1 MGGLETAHSTS
12 NGLADEN
19 AEIVCENVQLMFD
32 ELQKAS
38 DVLAEMTA
46 LYEDV
51 RRDKQTEPEI
61 ECNQLKIN
69 KYISMFIYQSDLLE
83 VNLEARSLL

>member
-1 MGGLETAHSTS
+1 MTFFSLLSRFHAHPSVCPGMGGLETAHSTS
-12 NGLADEN
+12 SGLADEN

-51 RRDKQTEPEI
+51 RRDKQIEPEI
-61 ECNQLKIN
+61 ECNQLKN
-69 KYISMFIYQSDLLE
+69 K
-83 VNLEARSLL
+83 